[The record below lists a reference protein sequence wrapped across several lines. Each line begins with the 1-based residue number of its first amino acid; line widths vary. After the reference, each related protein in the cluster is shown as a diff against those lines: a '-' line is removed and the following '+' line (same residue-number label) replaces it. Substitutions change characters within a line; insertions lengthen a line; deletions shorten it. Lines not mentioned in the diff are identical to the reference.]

1 MTERLTERRCI
12 ISTEVTDRACA
23 ILQATNDGDDLDP
36 SHLKLLE
43 NAVNGFLNELG
54 EAAFEELYQSALK
67 GYKKP
72 WFHGIENMTIDNDGF
87 VKWRGK
93 NVEHYTLSWAYS
105 IEARD
110 QALELARRCV
120 ILEAR
125 GETPTMARTVW
136 TWEE

>member
-1 MTERLTERRCI
+1 
-12 ISTEVTDRACA
+12 
-23 ILQATNDGDDLDP
+23 LQATNDGDDLDP
-36 SHLKLLE
+36 RHLKLLE

-72 WFHGIENMTIDNDGF
+72 WFHGIENLTIDNTGY
-87 VKWRGK
+87 VKWKGTV
-93 NVEHYTLSWAYS
+93 VEHYTLSWAYS
-105 IEARD
+105 IEARG

-125 GETPTMARTVW
+125 GETPTMNNSVW